1 MKSELKKS
9 RIIAISR
16 PICAA
21 LFGEPPLGA
30 FVIRNSLDC
39 LHVANRSQNSVEPRK

>member
-9 RIIAISR
+9 LIIAIS

-39 LHVANRSQNSVEPRK
+39 LHVPNHSQNSVEPRK